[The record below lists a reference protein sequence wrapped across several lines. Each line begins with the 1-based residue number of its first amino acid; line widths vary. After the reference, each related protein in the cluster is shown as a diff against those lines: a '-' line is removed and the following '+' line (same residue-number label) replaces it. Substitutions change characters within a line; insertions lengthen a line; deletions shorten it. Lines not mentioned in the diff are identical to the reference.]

1 MSDVP
6 DVLFGH
12 VTIKGVQVFYRSRD
26 PHVSSTIVNENMA
39 MTNYES
45 LYRRGLKHIADS
57 NKEFLEY
64 FAGNSTS
71 GHRATLY
78 SLDSLVE
85 AEGKKEFEGVFK
97 TKDFFKNIRDAYWKY
112 IGDETADNNAYLRK
126 VGYLKDTAVEDT
138 ITTRLDQFEATLT
151 TRLNQIE
158 SALYREAAIE
168 RKLNDPAVQNLA
180 VGRAAYAYA
189 KANKAAIIDEFNKQQ
204 AQLRQTAEEDHKR
217 HEQCKKTA
225 EEDHKRHE
233 QCKKT
238 AEDELTQK
246 RADLKRARDDYD
258 LVSAQLS
265 NVQALLAKS
274 SSELKRVRQD
284 LADIQSH
291 ANAQAST
298 VVSLQPTAP
307 KKSVLSQY
315 VQQIMAPK

>member
-225 EEDHKRHE
+225 E
-233 QCKKT
+233 
-238 AEDELTQK
+238 DELTQK